1 MKIETGEKN
10 EILRTVSTKIAKD
23 EIKKYAAI

>member
-10 EILRTVSTKIAKD
+10 EILRNISIKISKED
-23 EIKKYAAI
+23 IKKYANI